1 MRKDQNL
8 TAYLYL
14 FLTVT
19 FWAGNFIV
27 GKLASFYNV
36 PPFSLNFY
44 RWFFAWLILA
54 PFTIPEIIE
63 KKDYIFVTDVCR
75 AIIFLIKSNAEGIF
89 NVGSGKSFLS
99 KDLMS
104 MILQQYASNIVID
117 HTENNK
123 SQDFSLNIDK
133 IFNASGWKPNI
144 SIWDGITM
152 LLQEEKFKNPA
163 TFSNFTKTI
172 RSFYK

>member
-1 MRKDQNL
+1 MKYAQSL
-8 TAYLYL
+8 IL
-14 FLTVT
+14 FQI
-19 FWAGNFIV
+19 A
-27 GKLASFYNV
+27 K
-36 PPFSLNFY
+36 SLNLKACHLRLAEVYSIDKPEKFIY
-44 RWFFAWLILA
+44 NSLIKEVANGLNKKFSF
-54 PFTIPEIIE
+54 PIE

-152 LLQEEKFKNPA
+152 LLQEEKFKNPT
-163 TFSNFTKTI
+163 TFSTFTKTI